1 MPTYNATIK
10 LQNGVNNDYAVLH
23 HELQLLDFETGIIPD
38 FKKSEKNT
46 TNIVLEVSRS
56 AVQLQDITTDIIA
69 AARKTG
75 KDFTFTVIKDK

>member
-10 LQNGVNNDYAVLH
+10 IQNGINNDYAVLH
-23 HELQLLDFETGIIPD
+23 HELQLRDFETGIIPD
-38 FKKSEKNT
+38 FKKTGKIE
-46 TNIVLEVSRS
+46 TNISLEVSRS